1 MAVTTNKALLFV
13 GGGIAAA
20 AIVAYAAGAFNPRI
34 KNTPETIA
42 ALPETDQAD
51 SKDASVP
58 ETPAVALQTPAE
70 QPVVPEVPA
79 PAAETGAPA
88 GVCRATAGGVSG
100 TLASFES
107 A

>member
-1 MAVTTNKALLFV
+1 MAVTTKKALLFV
-13 GGGIAAA
+13 GGGLAAA
-20 AIVAYAAGAFNPRI
+20 AIVAYAAGAFDPRI
-34 KNTPETIA
+34 KNAPETIA

-51 SKDASVP
+51 SKDARVP
-58 ETPAVALQTPAE
+58 ETPPAVALQTPAE
-70 QPVVPEVPA
+70 Q
-79 PAAETGAPA
+79 PA

>member
-42 ALPETDQAD
+42 ALPEADQAD

-58 ETPAVALQTPAE
+58 ETPPAVALQTPAE

-88 GVCRATAGGVSG
+88 GSEPVVVAP
-100 TLASFES
+100 SFDVVRV
-107 A
+107 